1 MQFRKATKAD
11 IPAVAAIYA
20 DTHTEIEA
28 GRLSVGWIRSI
39 YPGVHTAEAAV
50 ERDDLFVAEVNG
62 EIVGTAIIN
71 HRQEEMYADAPWE
84 FEAPDDKVMVLHTLV
99 ISGEVK
105 RKGLGGEFLKFY
117 EDYALEHGCRFL
129 RLDTNARNAAARAF
143 YKKHGYDEIG
153 IVPTV
158 FNGIPG
164 VDLVLLEKNL
174 GTNLK

>member
-99 ISGEVK
+99 ISPKHSG
-105 RKGLGGEFLKFY
+105 KGYGSLFVGFY
-117 EDYALEHGCRFL
+117 EDYALRHGCPYL
-129 RLDTNARNAAARAF
+129 RMDTNAVNVRAQAMYARLG
-143 YKKHGYDEIG
+143 YKAMGV
-153 IVPTV
+153 VPCD
-158 FNGIPG
+158 FNGIP
-164 VDLVLLEKNL
+164 DIRLMLLEKRL
-174 GTNLK
+174 